1 MPEPFGRNLSLSLPR
16 RFVCDLMH
24 LAQQVP
30 TVPVQRR
37 MNLAALV
44 EARQRM
50 APKPSWCAIFTKA
63 YGFIAATRP
72 QFRRAYIP
80 FPRPHLYEHPN
91 NIASIAIERHV
102 GEEEAVFF
110 AHLRSPE
117 KQSLLQID
125 SFLQY
130 CKHEPLSSIGL
141 FRWTLQISR
150 LPQPLRRL
158 AWWFANSTSGHRRAK
173 WMGTFGVSVY
183 SALGAESLHP
193 LSPLTTA
200 LNYGIIGPDGEVDVR
215 IIYDHRVVDGATVA
229 RALLDLEKCLNQDI
243 LPELRQPRAAH
254 HRPLRDGMRRED
266 SLAEAEVKENGAPL
280 NHHA

>member
-1 MPEPFGRNLSLSLPR
+1 MSEPFGRTVSLSLPR

-37 MNLAALV
+37 MNLATLA
-44 EARQRM
+44 EARRN
-50 APKPSWCAIFTKA
+50 AVPKPSWCAIFTKA
-63 YGFIAATRP
+63 YGFIAAARP
-72 QFRRAYIP
+72 EFRRAYIP

-91 NIASIAIERHV
+91 NIASIAIERRL
-102 GEEEAVFF
+102 GDEDAVFF

-117 KQSLLQID
+117 KQSLPQID

-130 CKHEPLSSIGL
+130 CKQEPLSTIGL

-158 AWWFANSTSGHRRAK
+158 AWWFANSTSGYRRAR
-173 WMGTFGVSVY
+173 WLGTFGVSVY

-200 LNYGIIGPDGEVDVR
+200 LNYGVIQPDGEVDVR

-229 RALLDLEKCLNQDI
+229 RALLALEKVLNQEM
-243 LPELRQPRAAH
+243 LTEMQRPREVNHRQLVEAS
-254 HRPLRDGMRRED
+254 RRE
-266 SLAEAEVKENGAPL
+266 G
-280 NHHA
+280 